1 MSTTPLTRENSAVV
15 LIDHEVGFSNL
26 VGSHRLAET
35 IGNTVALAR
44 TAQVFGL
51 PLVVTAARESDPA
64 GPLYPE
70 LKEVLGDHHVIHR
83 APVFDAFDNEEFAAA
98 IEAAGREKLVMAG
111 IQTDVCLAFT
121 ALTALNR
128 GYEVYVV
135 VDASGATTKE
145 THDTAVMRL
154 VQAGAVPVNWLAAAS
169 ELLRG
174 WVDQP
179 LAPAI
184 GEIVYDNLPPWHHQ
198 HVLTASVAE
207 LAAKQPG
214 PART

>member
-1 MSTTPLTRENSAVV
+1 MPTTPLTPQNAAVV

-26 VGSHRLAET
+26 VKSHNIEET
-35 IGNTVALAR
+35 VNNTVALAK
-44 TAQVFGL
+44 TAQVFDL

-70 LKEVLGDHHVIHR
+70 LKKVLGDHPVIHR

-98 IEAAGREKLVMAG
+98 IEATGRTKLVMAG

-121 ALTALNR
+121 SLTALNR
-128 GYEVYVV
+128 GYEVYIV
-135 VDASGATTKE
+135 VDASGATTRE

-154 VQAGAVPVNWLAAAS
+154 VQAGAVPVNWVAVAS
-169 ELLRG
+169 EILRG

-179 LAPAI
+179 LAPAV
-184 GEIVYDNLPPWHHQ
+184 GEIIYEHLPSWNHQ
-198 HVLTASVAE
+198 HTLTAAAE
-207 LAAKQPG
+207 KFAA
-214 PART
+214 ASSA

>member
-1 MSTTPLTRENSAVV
+1 MATTPLTPDNSAVV

-26 VGSHRLAET
+26 VKSHSIEET
-35 IGNTVALAR
+35 LNNTLALAKV
-44 TAQVFGL
+44 AKVFDL

-70 LKEVLGDHHVIHR
+70 LKKVLGDHPVIHR
-83 APVFDAFDNEEFAAA
+83 APMFDAFDNAEFAAA
-98 IEAAGREKLVMAG
+98 IEATGREKLVMAG
-111 IQTDVCLAFT
+111 IQTDVCLALT
-121 ALTALNR
+121 ALTAINR
-128 GYEVYVV
+128 GYEVYIV

-154 VQAGAVPVNWLAAAS
+154 VQAGAVPVNWLAVAS

-179 LAPAI
+179 LAPAV
-184 GEIVYDNLPPWHHQ
+184 GEIIYEHLPSWGHQ
-198 HVLTASVAE
+198 HALTASVEEFAS
-207 LAAKQPG
+207 ASS
-214 PART
+214 R

>member
-1 MSTTPLTRENSAVV
+1 MATTPLTRENSAIV

-26 VGSHRLAET
+26 VKSRTIEET
-35 IGNTVALAR
+35 VNNTVALAKV
-44 TAQVFGL
+44 AQVFDL
-51 PLVVTAARESDPA
+51 PLVVTAARETDPA

-70 LKEVLGDHHVIHR
+70 LKRVLGDHPVIHR
-83 APVFDAFDNEEFAAA
+83 APVFDSFDNDEFAAA
-98 IEAAGREKLVMAG
+98 IEATGRTKLVMAG
-111 IQTDVCLAFT
+111 IQTDVCLALT
-121 ALTALNR
+121 VLTALNR

-135 VDASGATTKE
+135 VDASGATTEE

-154 VQAGAVPVNWLAAAS
+154 VQAGAVPVNWLAVAS

-174 WVDQP
+174 WVDEP

-184 GEIVYDNLPPWHHQ
+184 GEIIYEHLPSWGHQ

-207 LAAKQPG
+207 HSSIQ
-214 PART
+214 